1 MSYDLAAIQFRVE
14 QRLGD
19 RVTRVQVEEREAGT
33 IIGIAI
39 TLHGGFRHGVTV
51 YPEPEHDTI
60 SMADGAADRLIAWLD
75 NQRRVR

>member
-1 MSYDLAAIQFRVE
+1 MSYDIAAIQFRVE

-19 RVTRVQVEEREAGT
+19 RVVRVQVQERDAGT

-51 YPEPEHDTI
+51 YPEPEHDAI
-60 SMADGAADRLIAWLD
+60 SMADGAADRLIAWID
-75 NQRRVR
+75 ERVR